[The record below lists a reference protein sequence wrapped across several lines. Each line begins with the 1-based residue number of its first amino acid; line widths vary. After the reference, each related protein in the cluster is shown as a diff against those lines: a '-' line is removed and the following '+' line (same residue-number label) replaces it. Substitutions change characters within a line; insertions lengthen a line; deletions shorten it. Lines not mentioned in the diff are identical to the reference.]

1 MGRFC
6 GKVRLVDRLYSGATS
21 SREPIYHI
29 SWPATSLYPAVL
41 SRIRVN
47 KDNPSLLLLT
57 RLSSTQRRHL
67 LIDESANRL
76 RSREQ
81 WCLYLQWKCAWG
93 FRLQCSTGWPAIP
106 RDQMWPVAHPFR
118 VITREWVTPRCARGA
133 RWWRCT
139 PCRICGWRVD
149 IHSSMEE
156 RFVRKSQPTPA
167 SCLQRQKMGEIDGR
181 FDRDFSGHRFLKVS
195 MTK

>member
-21 SREPIYHI
+21 SRETIYHI
-29 SWPATSLYPAVL
+29 SWPAISLYPAVL

-67 LIDESANRL
+67 FIDESANRL

-81 WCLYLQWKCAWG
+81 WCLYLQWKCAWR

-106 RDQMWPVAHPFR
+106 RDRMWLVAHPFR
-118 VITREWVTPRCARGA
+118 VITRELVIPRCACGA

-156 RFVRKSQPTPA
+156 RFVRKESTD
-167 SCLQRQKMGEIDGR
+167 SCELLATTKNGWNRRQIWPG
-181 FDRDFSGHRFLKVS
+181 F
-195 MTK
+195 